1 MNRGVG
7 SILAGIVVA
16 ASLLFASSA
25 AAATLVADYQFQGT
39 TASSSSSGPELTP
52 MGAEPA
58 FPTENVIGTTRQVL
72 SFPQGAGLRM
82 APAGVAV
89 EYSVVMTFRLD
100 AVSTANGYVRI
111 LDSSNGDLDAGLY
124 SHDGKL
130 DFFDTLG
137 DDHESASAL
146 LSPNTYATVALVM
159 QGAPLLTSGYVNG
172 SPALQYAGGN
182 EADENLLRFFKDDGS
197 SEESGGAVS
206 CIRVFT
212 GALTAAEVASIG
224 ASPDCAA
231 HPSPV
236 AHKKK
241 CKKHKKKHRAA
252 EAKKKKCKKHPKK
265 G

>member
-1 MNRGVG
+1 MNQGVG
-7 SILAGIVVA
+7 PILAGIVVA
-16 ASLLFASSA
+16 VSLLFASSA
-25 AAATLVADYQFQGT
+25 GAATLVGDYQFQGT
-39 TASSSSSGPELTP
+39 TASSGPGPELTLV
-52 MGAEPA
+52 AEPS
-58 FPTENVIGTTRQVL
+58 FPSENVMGTTRQVL

-146 LSPNTYATVALVM
+146 LASNTYATVALVM

-172 SPALQYAGGN
+172 SPALQYGGGN

-224 ASPDCAA
+224 ASPNCAA
-231 HPSPV
+231 HLSPV

-252 EAKKKKCKKHPKK
+252 EAKKKCKKKK
-265 G
+265 KR